1 MPVDTRDDD
10 QEGQE
15 LLMALFRM
23 VRCMRAQAPGELID
37 LPAMYV
43 LQFVAETPGIRVSEL
58 ADRVGLDPSTLS
70 RLTRSLERAGYL
82 DRNQD
87 PRDARAAQ
95 MRISDRG
102 EAAMQ
107 QALQWRTT
115 MIAQAFA
122 GWSAQERSRFVSL
135 GTRFASCFE
144 NALVH

>member
-1 MPVDTRDDD
+1 MPVDTRVDD

-23 VRCMRAQAPGELID
+23 VRCMRAQGPGEVID

-87 PRDARAAQ
+87 PRDGRAAQ

-102 EAAMQ
+102 EAALR

-115 MIAQAFA
+115 MIAQAFS

-135 GTRFASCFE
+135 GTRFVSGFE
-144 NALVH
+144 NALVL